1 MRMGD
6 EAHRYGGREQRAG
19 FERLASDALDYVRS
33 RSSEHW
39 LIFLAGVLI
48 GLFLG

>member
-6 EAHRYGGREQRAG
+6 GADRYGGRAQCAG
-19 FERLASDALDYVRS
+19 FERLAGDALDYVRS